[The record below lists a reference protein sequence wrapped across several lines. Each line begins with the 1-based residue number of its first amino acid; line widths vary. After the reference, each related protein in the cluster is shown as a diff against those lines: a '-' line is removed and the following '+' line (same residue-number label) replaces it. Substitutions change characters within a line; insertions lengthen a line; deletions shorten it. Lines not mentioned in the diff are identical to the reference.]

1 VQALQDPQAEYVKL
15 ATVDTVAGKIRA
27 AGDLLLAAL
36 RDPGSNMS
44 ERINATLNE
53 FLTWPFR
60 AGAASIVDSQGGKAM
75 FNTVVY
81 TGVETT
87 ALEAT
92 SIGSDAAA
100 AVIHA
105 VRDLGADEIRA
116 GYEIIAGV
124 KRLKRT
130 HVPGPINTS
139 PLGIILAVDSAL
151 SVKEIAELVVEE
163 NKNRPSTEWPDM
175 VAVLT
180 KGAVNY
186 AMQMEGGPIM
196 GLFTLPNFTS
206 SRRPLPPMYIHVFMR
221 GVGPLA
227 FNAVCGLLFMHL
239 MTFSPGT
246 QLPTSQAVLDGNP
259 NLGMTFGGYQFNLEG
274 MLKPAPKEEY
284 LAVLYRPLPF
294 RIEDEKGNLLS
305 HIQAIP
311 WQGGAAIK
319 MTGKLPLAGFLPF
332 LGRVATDAQIFEQND
347 GAISSVLPIGKAE
360 FRELLRRIQAQTNMT
375 VKPEEP
381 KMVVSKMSDEGTST
395 PVICRLSLS
404 ILQLRD
410 VVFSDG
416 AQREKFDEAYQVV
429 FTTIL
434 NVRANAKKIA
444 EMIEAH
450 RTGIMSGRTGRIKG
464 HTINID
470 ENIDMPLH
478 SAVAEFL
485 NGSVRLLKDAM
496 QRLLIVLELDVGCL
510 YRKIGGF
517 KTGIAKLKK
526 TDPHLADYLERAR
539 AWSEPLINLRND
551 LHEGWLLP
559 KFAYKESAGT
569 IEIEEP
575 RILGET
581 TSAFVIRMSDRV
593 FCFTEDVLVHALQAR
608 MPPEL
613 SIAEIPIADRKP
625 ECPERFEHTF
635 IRGGATIWR
644 VVYHD
649 SKFEET

>member
-1 VQALQDPQAEYVKL
+1 ME
-15 ATVDTVAGKIRA
+15 TVAEKIRS
-27 AGDLLLAAL
+27 AGDLLLTAL
-36 RDPGSNMS
+36 RDSGSNLN

-53 FLTWPFR
+53 FLIWPFR
-60 AGAASIVDSQGGKAM
+60 AGAASIVDSQGGKAS
-75 FNTVVY
+75 FDTVVY
-81 TGVETT
+81 TGAGT
-87 ALEAT
+87 AAQAA

-105 VRDLGADEIRA
+105 VRELGIDEIRA
-116 GYEIIAGV
+116 GYESIARV

-151 SVKEIAELVVEE
+151 SVKEIAEAIVEE
-163 NKNRPSTEWPDM
+163 NRNRPSTEWPDM

-274 MLKPAPKEEY
+274 MLEPAPKEEY
-284 LAVLYRPLPF
+284 LAALYRPLPF

-305 HIQAIP
+305 HIYEIP

-332 LGRVATDAQIFEQND
+332 LGHVASDAQIFEQKD
-347 GAISSVLPIGKAE
+347 GAISSVLPIGKAD
-360 FRELLRRIQAQTNMT
+360 FRELLRRIQTQTNMT

-404 ILQLRD
+404 ILHFRD
-410 VVFSDG
+410 IVFPDG
-416 AQREKFDEAYQVV
+416 AQREKFDDAYEVV
-429 FTTIL
+429 FTTIS
-434 NVRANAKKIA
+434 NVRANAKKII

-450 RTGIMSGRTGRIKG
+450 RMGIMSGRAAHIKG
-464 HTINID
+464 HTINIT
-470 ENIDMPLH
+470 ENIDLPSH

-485 NGSVRLLKDAM
+485 NSSVRLLKDAM
-496 QRLLIVLELDVGCL
+496 QRLLIVLGLDVGCL
-510 YRKIGGF
+510 YRKSGGF
-517 KTGIAKLKK
+517 KTGIAKLRK
-526 TDPHLADYLERAR
+526 TDPHLADYLEKTR
-539 AWSEPLINLRND
+539 AWSEPLISVRND

-559 KFAYKESAGT
+559 KYAYKENAGA

-575 RILGET
+575 RILGEA
-581 TSAFVIRMSDRV
+581 TSAFVTRMSDRV

-613 SIAEIPIADRKP
+613 SIAEIPISDRKR
-625 ECPERFEHTF
+625 ESPERFEPTF
-635 IRGGATIWR
+635 VSGGATIWR
-644 VVYHD
+644 ITYHESPFD
-649 SKFEET
+649 ET

>member
-1 VQALQDPQAEYVKL
+1 ME
-15 ATVDTVAGKIRA
+15 TVAEQIRA
-27 AGDLLLAAL
+27 AGNSLLAAL
-36 RDPGSNMS
+36 RDPGSNMN

-53 FLTWPFR
+53 FLIWPFR
-60 AGAASIVDSQGGKAM
+60 ADAANIVDNQGGKAS
-75 FNTVVY
+75 FDTVVY
-81 TGVETT
+81 TGAGT
-87 ALEAT
+87 APQAMT

-105 VRDLGADEIRA
+105 VRGLDVDEIRA
-116 GYEIIAGV
+116 GYENLAKV

-139 PLGIILAVDSAL
+139 PVGIILAVDSAL
-151 SVKEIAELVVEE
+151 SVKEIAEAIVEE

-196 GLFTLPNFTS
+196 GLFTLPNFS
-206 SRRPLPPMYIHVFMR
+206 YSGRPVPPMYIHVFMR
-221 GVGPLA
+221 GVGPLS

-246 QLPTSQAVLDGNP
+246 RLPTSQAVLDGNP
-259 NLGMTFGGYQFNLEG
+259 DLGMTFGGYQFNLEG
-274 MLKPAPKEEY
+274 MLVPVPKEEY
-284 LAVLYRPLPF
+284 LAGLYRPLPF
-294 RIEDEKGNLLS
+294 RIEDDKGNLLS
-305 HIQAIP
+305 HIYAIP

-319 MTGKLPLAGFLPF
+319 LTGKLPLAGFLPF
-332 LGRVATDAQIFEQND
+332 LGRVASDAQIFEQKD

-360 FRELLRRIQAQTNMT
+360 FRELLRRIKAQTNMT

-395 PVICRLSLS
+395 PVIGRLSLG
-404 ILQLRD
+404 ILRLRD
-410 VVFSDG
+410 NVFSDG

-434 NVRANAKKIA
+434 NVRENAKKIA

-450 RTGIMSGRTGRIKG
+450 RAGIVSGRTARIKG

-485 NGSVRLLKDAM
+485 NGSVRVLKDAM

-517 KTGIAKLKK
+517 KMGIAKLRK
-526 TDPHLADYLERAR
+526 TDPHLADYLEKTR

-551 LHEGWLLP
+551 LHDGWLLP
-559 KFAYKESAGT
+559 KFTYKEIEGT
-569 IEIEEP
+569 IEIGEP
-575 RILGET
+575 QILDET
-581 TSAFVIRMSDRV
+581 ASAFVNRMSDRV
-593 FCFTEDVLVHALQAR
+593 FCFIEDVLVHALQAR
-608 MPPEL
+608 MPTEL
-613 SIAEIPIADRKP
+613 SIAEIPIANRNA
-625 ECPERFEHTF
+625 ERPERFEPTF

-644 VVYHD
+644 IAYHESLFD
-649 SKFEET
+649 ET

>member
-1 VQALQDPQAEYVKL
+1 VETIAE
-15 ATVDTVAGKIRA
+15 KIRA

-36 RDPGSNMS
+36 RYPGLNVN

-53 FLTWPFR
+53 FLTWPFQ
-60 AGAASIVDSQGGKAM
+60 AGAASIVDSEGRKVN
-75 FNTVVY
+75 FETVVY
-81 TGVETT
+81 TSAGTT
-87 ALEAT
+87 SHAAT
-92 SIGSDAAA
+92 NIASDAAA
-100 AVIHA
+100 AIIHA
-105 VRDLGADEIRA
+105 VRDLGAEEIRA
-116 GYEIIAGV
+116 GYESIAGV

-130 HVPGPINTS
+130 RAPEAGSINTS

-151 SVKEIAELVVEE
+151 SVKQIAEAVVQE
-163 NKNRPSTEWPDM
+163 NQNRPSTEWPDM

-186 AMQMEGGPIM
+186 AAQMEGGPIM

-206 SRRPLPPMYIHVFMR
+206 SRRPVPPMYIHVFMR

-246 QLPTSQAVLDGNP
+246 NLPNSQAILEGISD
-259 NLGMTFGGYQFNLEG
+259 LGMTFGGYQFNLEG
-274 MLKPAPKEEY
+274 MLIPAPKEEY
-284 LAVLYRPLPF
+284 LAALYRPLPF
-294 RIEDEKGNLLS
+294 RIEDEKGKLLS

-332 LGRVATDAQIFEQND
+332 LGRVASNAQIFEQGD

-360 FRELLRRIQAQTNMT
+360 FRELLRHIQAQTNLT
-375 VKPEEP
+375 VKPEES
-381 KMVVSKMSDEGTST
+381 KMVFSKMSDEGTST
-395 PVICRLSLS
+395 PVIVRLSLS
-404 ILQLRD
+404 ILRLRD
-410 VVFSDG
+410 IVFPNPARRD
-416 AQREKFDEAYQVV
+416 KFDDAHQVV
-429 FTTIL
+429 FTTIS

-450 RTGIMSGRTGRIKG
+450 RAGVMSGSTAHIKG
-464 HTINID
+464 HTINIT
-470 ENIDMPLH
+470 ESIDLPLH

-496 QRLLIVLELDVGCL
+496 QRLLIVLGLDVGCL

-517 KTGIAKLKK
+517 KTGIEKLRK
-526 TDPHLADYLERAR
+526 TDPHLAEYLEKTRE
-539 AWSEPLINLRND
+539 WSEPLITLRND

-559 KFAYKESAGT
+559 NFAYKENAGA

-575 RILGET
+575 RMSGEA
-581 TSAFVIRMSDRV
+581 TSTFVNRMSDRV
-593 FCFTEDVLVHALQAR
+593 FCFTEDVLVHALQVR
-608 MPPEL
+608 MPPEF
-613 SIAEIPIADRKP
+613 SIAEIPMADRKP
-625 ECPERFEHTF
+625 EFPERFEPTF
-635 IRGGATIWR
+635 VSGGATIWR
-644 VVYHD
+644 IAYHD
-649 SKFEET
+649 SSFDET

>member
-1 VQALQDPQAEYVKL
+1 
-15 ATVDTVAGKIRA
+15 VDTAAEKIRA

-36 RDPGSNMS
+36 RDPGSNMN

-60 AGAASIVDSQGGKAM
+60 ASAASIVDSQGGKAT
-75 FNTVVY
+75 FETVVNACSA
-81 TGVETT
+81 TPVQ
-87 ALEAT
+87 EAT

-100 AVIHA
+100 AVVHA
-105 VRDLGADEIRA
+105 VRDLGAEEIHA
-116 GYEIIAGV
+116 GYESIAGV

-130 HVPGPINTS
+130 HAPEAGSINTS

-151 SVKEIAELVVEE
+151 SVKQIAEAVVEE
-163 NKNRPSTEWPDM
+163 NKQHPSTEWPDM

-186 AMQMEGGPIM
+186 AAQMEGGPIM
-196 GLFTLPNFTS
+196 GLFTLPNFAYS
-206 SRRPLPPMYIHVFMR
+206 HRPMPPMYIHVFMR

-227 FNAVCGLLFMHL
+227 FNAVCALLFMHL

-246 QLPTSQAVLDGNP
+246 NLPNSQTVLEGKSH
-259 NLGMTFGGYQFNLEG
+259 LGMTFGAYQFSLEG

-284 LAVLYRPLPF
+284 LAALYRPLPF

-305 HIQAIP
+305 HIYAIP

-332 LGRVATDAQIFEQND
+332 LGPVASNAQIFEQPD
-347 GAISSVLPIGKAE
+347 GAISSVLPIGKADLT
-360 FRELLRRIQAQTNMT
+360 ELLRRIQKQTNLT

-381 KMVVSKMSDEGTST
+381 KLVFSKVSDEGTST
-395 PVICRLSLS
+395 PVIVRLSLS
-404 ILQLRD
+404 ILHFRD
-410 VVFSDG
+410 IVFPDPTHRDKFDDAFEVVF
-416 AQREKFDEAYQVV
+416 A
-429 FTTIL
+429 TIS
-434 NVRANAKKIA
+434 NVRANAKKII

-450 RTGIMSGRTGRIKG
+450 RTGIMSGHTAHIKG
-464 HTINID
+464 HTINIT
-470 ENIDMPLH
+470 ESIDLPLH

-496 QRLLIVLELDVGCL
+496 QRLLIVLGLDVGCL
-510 YRKIGGF
+510 YRKSGGYR
-517 KTGIAKLKK
+517 TGIAKLRK
-526 TDPHLADYLERAR
+526 TDPHLADYLEKTR
-539 AWSEPLINLRND
+539 AWSEPLISVRND

-559 KFAYKESAGT
+559 KFAYKENAGA

-575 RILGET
+575 PILGET
-581 TSAFVIRMSDRV
+581 TSAFVTRMSDRI

-613 SIAEIPIADRKP
+613 SIAEIPIPDR
-625 ECPERFEHTF
+625 ERESPERFEPTF
-635 IRGGATIWR
+635 VSGGATMWR
-644 VVYHD
+644 IAYHESQFD
-649 SKFEET
+649 ET